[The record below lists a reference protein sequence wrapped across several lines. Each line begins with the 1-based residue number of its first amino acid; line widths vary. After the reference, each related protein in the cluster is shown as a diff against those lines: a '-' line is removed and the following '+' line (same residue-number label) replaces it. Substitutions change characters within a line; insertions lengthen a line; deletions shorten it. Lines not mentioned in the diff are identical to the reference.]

1 MTTVVLGSLA
11 PLVGLDLAAVGVGDA
26 RDVVVVATA
35 AAFTGIDRAL
45 DQVASPLAGLGL
57 AGEVLAIADRRA
69 SADGA
74 LAARIA
80 RSDLAVLVPG
90 SALHARQVWR
100 DSVVGRALAGVPLL
114 AIGEV
119 ATVLGETMVDPRGG
133 APTIGLGWRHGAVIT
148 RPAGEDQLLRT
159 RRLLGAHTTLIVLGD
174 DGVVAEDGGR
184 WRVVAGSVALLG
196 DGAPPTPTTR

>member
-11 PLVGLDLAAVGVGDA
+11 PLAGLDLAAAGVGDA
-26 RDVVVVATA
+26 RDAVVVGTA
-35 AAFTGIDRAL
+35 AVYTGIDHAI
-45 DQVASPLAGLGL
+45 DQLAAPLAELGFVL
-57 AGEVLAIADRRA
+57 EVLAVADRRA
-69 SADGA
+69 SADEA

-80 RSDLAVLVPG
+80 RCDLAVLAPG

-100 DSVVGRALAGVPLL
+100 DSAVGRALAEVPLL

-133 APTIGLGWRHGAVIT
+133 APTIGLGWRRGAVIT
-148 RPAGEDQLLRT
+148 RPAGEDQLRRT
-159 RRLLGAHTTLIVLGD
+159 RRLLGPRDTLIVLGD

-196 DGAPPTPTTR
+196 DEDPPTPTTR